1 MSVCRLAL
9 LAALVL
15 LPLGG
20 EASAQAALR
29 WCAVAPLE
37 MDKCA
42 AMSRSLS
49 AAAVTPSVR
58 CVAAESPTD
67 CALKL
72 RNNEVDAFSLSSK
85 DIYTLGKET
94 TFKIAAGESNSDGE
108 GTVYYAVAVVRKD
121 NEVISINNLKGRK
134 SCHTGKGRTAG
145 WNMPVGYLIDSGRM
159 SVMSCN
165 IAEGVADFFSASCIP
180 GANETGDPSN
190 LCQLCIGDETG
201 QNKCAS
207 SDKERYFSYSGAF
220 RCLAENTGEVAF
232 VKHTTV
238 MENTDGNNPAAWAA
252 GLSSQDFELLCPDGR
267 RAAPLDYRRCNL
279 ARVPARGIVV
289 GSGVNS
295 LEVFNMLDEG
305 RRHFNMFLSEPFG
318 GKDLMFSDTSTHFI
332 LAESEDYK
340 LWMGPRYFNNLRAMD
355 CSSKDIP
362 LQLRWCVLSHGELL
376 KCADM
381 AAAFKNRSLTP
392 NIQCVSG
399 TSGED
404 CMQKIQNGDADAITL
419 DGGFIYT
426 AGKTYGLVP
435 AAGESYTGDVDGS
448 IYYAVAVIKKF
459 GTSISSFGDLRGR
472 TSCHTGYGRT
482 AGWNIPVGVLTE
494 QGLIRPQSCQVA
506 QAAGAFFK
514 ASCVPGADQE
524 GFPSNLCEQ
533 CAGDA
538 SGQNKCVRGKDLYDG
553 YNGAFR
559 CLVAGAGDVAFVKH
573 TTVFQNTD
581 GNSTD
586 SWAINLQ
593 SKDFQLLCSH
603 GSRAEVTQYAH
614 CNLARVP
621 SHAVM
626 VRPDTNV
633 HVVFGLLER
642 AQRYYGKDMAST
654 FHMFDSSS
662 YSGYDLIFKDSTV
675 RMIAVGD
682 RKTYEEWLGQSYLD
696 ALRLMECSSAA
707 TALSTSP
714 HLLLALL
721 GFMLHHFTM

>member
-1 MSVCRLAL
+1 
-9 LAALVL
+9 
-15 LPLGG
+15 
-20 EASAQAALR
+20 
-29 WCAVAPLE
+29 

-238 MENTDGNNPAAWAA
+238 MENTDGKLTCSGPQWIGPPHLQGALCDQYFHGTPAGNNPAAWAA

-355 CSSKDIP
+355 CSSKGKCSDIP

-392 NIQCVSG
+392 NIQYARFNQFGPVAPVVCVFVTVSL
-399 TSGED
+399 SL
-404 CMQKIQNGDADAITL
+404 QNGDADAITL

-435 AAGESYTGDVDGS
+435 AAGESYT
-448 IYYAVAVIKKF
+448 
-459 GTSISSFGDLRGR
+459 
-472 TSCHTGYGRT
+472 
-482 AGWNIPVGVLTE
+482 
-494 QGLIRPQSCQVA
+494 
-506 QAAGAFFK
+506 
-514 ASCVPGADQE
+514 
-524 GFPSNLCEQ
+524 
-533 CAGDA
+533 
-538 SGQNKCVRGKDLYDG
+538 
-553 YNGAFR
+553 
-559 CLVAGAGDVAFVKH
+559 
-573 TTVFQNTD
+573 
-581 GNSTD
+581 
-586 SWAINLQ
+586 
-593 SKDFQLLCSH
+593 
-603 GSRAEVTQYAH
+603 
-614 CNLARVP
+614 
-621 SHAVM
+621 
-626 VRPDTNV
+626 
-633 HVVFGLLER
+633 
-642 AQRYYGKDMAST
+642 
-654 FHMFDSSS
+654 
-662 YSGYDLIFKDSTV
+662 
-675 RMIAVGD
+675 
-682 RKTYEEWLGQSYLD
+682 
-696 ALRLMECSSAA
+696 
-707 TALSTSP
+707 
-714 HLLLALL
+714 
-721 GFMLHHFTM
+721 